1 MSAAGTK
8 VGQMH
13 KFNFDDVIQMQ
24 TTPIPLEDPPRNWGG
39 LPFSPRDFD
48 PTPPPGVPNGKSYQF
63 YRVTDT
69 ITNVGA
75 SAIPER
81 NYYTKLSYVP
91 EEQRVHI
98 IQVEP
103 MVYADSDIK
112 DERFDGVH
120 WHINVTHMSVCQNKD
135 GMELLAIN
143 RLVLVDL
150 PDGYISLLSIERK
163 RRRETENGK
172 WNMPSEASDIPNIP
186 TCKNSYKSNKCRSRP
201 PPLASFDIVSFD
213 QTVIGPPTPLA
224 PGTNPN
230 DFN

>member
-1 MSAAGTK
+1 MSATGTK

-13 KFNFDDVIQMQ
+13 RFSIGDVIQMK

-48 PTPPPGVPNGKSYQF
+48 PTTEAAPQFPTCYQF
-63 YRVTDT
+63 YRITETSTDY
-69 ITNVGA
+69 GA

-81 NYYTKLSYVP
+81 NYYTKTSYVP
-91 EEQRVHI
+91 EDHWVHI

-103 MVYADSDIK
+103 MVPNFNN
-112 DERFDGVH
+112 ERFNGVH

-135 GMELLAIN
+135 GMGLRTID

-150 PDGYISLLSIERK
+150 PEGYIPLLSIGR
-163 RRRETENGK
+163 T
-172 WNMPSEASDIPNIP
+172 PSASPPNRFTFP
-186 TCKNSYKSNKCRSRP
+186 T
-201 PPLASFDIVSFD
+201 D
-213 QTVIGPPTPLA
+213 
-224 PGTNPN
+224 

>member
-13 KFNFDDVIQMQ
+13 RFSIGNVIQMQ
-24 TTPIPLEDPPRNWGG
+24 TTPIALEDPPRSWGG

-48 PTPPPGVPNGKSYQF
+48 PTNEAHFSFPTQYQF
-63 YRVTDT
+63 YRVTKT
-69 ITNVGA
+69 STNVGA

-81 NYYTKLSYVP
+81 NYHTKTSYVP
-91 EEQRVHI
+91 EDHQVHI

-103 MVYADSDIK
+103 MVYNGGDFTH
-112 DERFDGVH
+112 ERFDGVH

-135 GMELLAIN
+135 GMGLRTID

-150 PDGYISLLSIERK
+150 PEGYIPLLSIERT
-163 RRRETENGK
+163 RRETE
-172 WNMPSEASDIPNIP
+172 SQ
-186 TCKNSYKSNKCRSRP
+186 SRATGRTPAAP
-201 PPLASFDIVSFD
+201 PPNRFTF
-213 QTVIGPPTPLA
+213 PTD
-224 PGTNPN
+224 